1 MTNAT
6 ISTPA
11 ETTVAAPSLAEQI
24 KQIKASGKQS
34 VWEGVKEHSQF
45 GLNVGIGIGVAVV
58 VVSLVGAACSYIPRA
73 NTNQA
78 N

>member
-24 KQIKASGKQS
+24 KAIKASGKQS
-34 VWEGVKEHSQF
+34 VWEGVKEQAQF
-45 GLNVGIGIGVAVV
+45 GLNIGVGIGVAVV

-73 NTNQA
+73 TNQT

>member
-6 ISTPA
+6 TSTA
-11 ETTVAAPSLAEQI
+11 VETTPTLAQQI
-24 KQIKASGKQS
+24 KQIKAANTQS

-58 VVSLVGAACSYIPRA
+58 VVSLVGAACSYIPR
-73 NTNQA
+73 NGGNQTN
-78 N
+78 